1 MEDSGDDSADR
12 SESDSAGNK
21 AATREVAGTRGR
33 APPTPGPKQK
43 PKRRNHG
50 DLGVEEARR
59 LEHLAR
65 RRELAKQVSPD
76 RPHHTPPTPPP
87 PSSPPFL
94 PSPPGARAPLEVFV
108 RRLQLAKQVST
119 LCRPIPSLSGHDGA
133 CNCAQNHC
141 PELGSTRSKDSQ
153 WHRIYAAASNDAR
166 CDASVPVP
174 R

>member
-12 SESDSAGNK
+12 SESDSAGNQ

-76 RPHHTPPTPPP
+76 RPHQPLPPP
-87 PSSPPFL
+87 PLPPL
-94 PSPPGARAPLEVFV
+94 SLLTPGRACPLEVFV

-119 LCRPIPSLSGHDGA
+119 LRRPIPSLSGHDGS

-153 WHRIYAAASNDAR
+153 WHRLYAAASNDAR